1 MSLLSKDRFLRGE
14 FAPRPAGAFS
24 IRLPVL
30 FFLSFALMALSRLDH
45 PAIKEL
51 RAEAEALV
59 APALSTAMLP
69 LDPARRLARQVQ
81 SSYDGFAELER
92 LKGENQRLKQMESRA
107 RDLERKIGE
116 LANLTKTL
124 EQQRIEYRT
133 VRVIATSNGGFLHSA
148 LLEAGTEQ
156 GIRVGQPVINAD
168 GLLGRIVEAGRRTS
182 RVLLLTDINSRVP
195 VMVGANQVRAIL
207 AGDNLPEPRIALLPQ
222 GATIDN
228 GEEITTS
235 GLGGMFPRGLRI
247 GIAALTPGG
256 ARAQL
261 DAELGDLEYVS
272 VLLFDNPGVALTREL
287 RPPAE
292 PQPGKRNGGERGAR
306 P

>member
-14 FAPRPAGAFS
+14 FAPRPTGAFTL
-24 IRLPVL
+24 RLPAL

-45 PAIKEL
+45 PSIREL
-51 RAEAEALV
+51 RAEAEAWI
-59 APALSTAMLP
+59 APALSTAMFP

-107 RDLERKIGE
+107 HDLERKIGE
-116 LANLTKTL
+116 LATLSKTL

-133 VRVIATSNGGFLHSA
+133 VRVIATSSGGFLHSA

-168 GLLGRIVEAGRRTS
+168 GVLGRIVEAGRRTS
-182 RVLLLTDINSRVP
+182 RLLLLTDINSRVP
-195 VMVGANQVRAIL
+195 VMIGTNQVRAIM

-222 GATIDN
+222 GAKLDN

-247 GIAALTPGG
+247 GFIALTPGG
-256 ARAQL
+256 TRAQL
-261 DAELGDLEYVS
+261 NAELGDLEYVS
-272 VLLFDNPGVALTREL
+272 VLLFDNPGMALTREL
-287 RPPAE
+287 RPLSE
-292 PQPGKRNGGERGAR
+292 PQPGKRTGGDRGAR